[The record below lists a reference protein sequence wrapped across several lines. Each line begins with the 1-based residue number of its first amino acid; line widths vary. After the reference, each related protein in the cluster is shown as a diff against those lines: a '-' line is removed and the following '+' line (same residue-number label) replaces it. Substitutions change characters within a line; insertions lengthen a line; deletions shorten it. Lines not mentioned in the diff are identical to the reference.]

1 MLTITLTIVAMRTI
15 IISTNVRKIIVPFFF
30 LMFSH
35 KDNIDNWHVLLTTCH
50 TKNKGKYNR
59 YFKGIQYAT
68 KTRMSN
74 IWIYSLNKRIWNSLY
89 RVQLQFKTVK
99 SATICLFFFS
109 NSILKKHML
118 IEVSFIQGFECGFTI
133 FLVKSW
139 LKY

>member
-99 SATICLFFFS
+99 SATICLFFL
-109 NSILKKHML
+109 LKFYTQKTYVDRSKLYTGIWMWVYY
-118 IEVSFIQGFECGFTI
+118 ISG
-133 FLVKSW
+133 
-139 LKY
+139 